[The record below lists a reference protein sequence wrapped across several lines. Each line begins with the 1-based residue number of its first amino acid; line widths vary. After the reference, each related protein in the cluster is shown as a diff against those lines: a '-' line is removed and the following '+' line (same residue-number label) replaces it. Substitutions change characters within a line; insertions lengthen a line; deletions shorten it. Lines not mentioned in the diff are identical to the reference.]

1 MTAVKRMMPKSDFLK
16 MSLKDRNCEEEEYE
30 DCKTRNLLKECHLH
44 VKENKQRSSFQDC
57 LEKNAS
63 KTFNCHVACKGI
75 YADVSWNDEE
85 VLKDGK
91 KTGSGVELNRNKL
104 LQIIEEYREKKAKF
118 VKNFV
123 FKADKKYPFFGRFL
137 LKIYQYLS
145 YSFLFRGG
153 ACQFNS

>member
-44 VKENKQRSSFQDC
+44 AKETNQRSSFQDC

-85 VLKDGK
+85 VLKDEK
-91 KTGSGVELNRNKL
+91 KAGNGVELNKDKML
-104 LQIIEEYREKKAKF
+104 EIIQEYREKKAKF
-118 VKNFV
+118 LKNFV
-123 FKADKKYPFFGRFL
+123 FNADKKDQFFG
-137 LKIYQYLS
+137 K
-145 YSFLFRGG
+145 FLFE
-153 ACQFNS
+153 FSVKEKK